1 LRTEHLFVQT
11 DAMAGHLKPHEFESL
26 RRSAVMGGLT
36 PRSIAELVV
45 SHQALLEE
53 RAELQALVARMGPT
67 WTDLR
72 AALNELAQRLSDDYR
87 FAGETP
93 TDHDDATPEG
103 P

>member
-1 LRTEHLFVQT
+1 LRTEHLFVHT

-26 RRSAVMGGLT
+26 RRSAAMGGLT

-53 RAELQALVARMGPT
+53 RAELRALVARMGPT
-67 WTDLR
+67 WTDHR
-72 AALNELAQRLSDDYR
+72 AALNELAQRLSDEERAPAD
-87 FAGETP
+87 ATE
-93 TDHDDATPEG
+93 HDDARPEG